1 MRKYLIIICLG
12 LVSFGSYAQHNHQSN
27 TDSKTE
33 TKDKPAKSLS
43 PHTNAMA
50 MIGDAHIH
58 IDYSAPSVRNR
69 VIFGGLVGY
78 DTVWQA
84 GAHNATWI
92 MTDKDLDIDG
102 EILPAG
108 KYGFFVIPGKET
120 WEVMLNTRWNQHG
133 KDEFN
138 KAENVVSI
146 VLVPEKLNEIQES
159 LLYDV
164 KKTGENKGV
173 ISLAWEKVK
182 IEIPFS
188 VAKH

>member
-1 MRKYLIIICLG
+1 MKKSLIIICLG
-12 LVSFGSYAQHNHQSN
+12 LISFGSYAQHNHQSN
-27 TDSKTE
+27 TGSKTE
-33 TKDKPAKSLS
+33 TDDKPAKSLS

-50 MIGDAHIH
+50 LIDDVHIH
-58 IDYSAPSVRNR
+58 IDYSSPSVRNR
-69 VIFGGLVGY
+69 VVFGGLVGY
-78 DTVWQA
+78 DAVWQA

-92 MTDKDLDIDG
+92 KTDKDLVIGG

-120 WEVMLNTRWNQHG
+120 WKVMFNKRWDQHG

-138 KAENVVSI
+138 KAENVVSMEA
-146 VLVPEKLNEIQES
+146 VPEKLNEIQDS

-164 KKTGENKGV
+164 KKTDENKGV

-188 VAKH
+188 VAKY